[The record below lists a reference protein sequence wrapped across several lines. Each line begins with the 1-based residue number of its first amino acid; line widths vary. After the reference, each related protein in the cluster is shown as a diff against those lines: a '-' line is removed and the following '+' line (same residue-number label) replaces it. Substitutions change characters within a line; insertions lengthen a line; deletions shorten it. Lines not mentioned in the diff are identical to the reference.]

1 VSGSPT
7 LPAGPGD
14 STPERVAA
22 GPAGRSPSD
31 ATRPTE
37 LGGPAGIGPAGIGPA
52 GIGPA
57 GIVGLFDV
65 DDLGAEGIAEVLSD
79 AEGFEAV
86 LARPIPT
93 VPALRGRAV
102 ATAFFEPSTRTR
114 LSFETAARRLSAD
127 VLTFATQGSSLSKGE
142 SLADTVRTL
151 RALGADLLVVRHQ
164 SAGVPY
170 QVARWSGLPVVN
182 GGDGAHAHPTQALLD
197 CAVLTRRLGDLAG
210 RRILI
215 LGDVAHSRV
224 ARSLVSALVLLG
236 ADVVLVG
243 PPTLLAP
250 GLVAA
255 YPGGRVRQS
264 EDLDRELPDVD
275 AVYLLRLQHERMV
288 TAGLLPEL
296 AEYVRLYRLDRRR
309 ASRLSSGVPVL
320 HPGPMNRGVEID
332 PEVADSERSL
342 ITEQVRMGVPVRMAV
357 LWRLLR
363 TPEFRPAALTV
374 GGAEAGTGTEVAF
387 GAPGGLPIDPASA
400 SGIDARAPGAVSG
413 PEEAARMAAPDS
425 EPASG
430 GPRRQG
436 GSAGG
441 RA

>member
-1 VSGSPT
+1 MSDSPT
-7 LPAGPGD
+7 PPTGPGG
-14 STPERVAA
+14 STPDRAA
-22 GPAGRSPSD
+22 SGLAGRSP
-31 ATRPTE
+31 AQIAPPNET
-37 LGGPAGIGPAGIGPA
+37 GGPAGIGPAGV
-52 GIGPA
+52 
-57 GIVGLFDV
+57 VGLFDV
-65 DDLGAEGIAEVLSD
+65 EDLGADGIAEVLAD
-79 AEGFEAV
+79 AEGFAAV

-127 VLTFATQGSSLSKGE
+127 VLTFAAQGSSLSKGE

-215 LGDVAHSRV
+215 VGDVAHSRV
-224 ARSLVSALVLLG
+224 ARSLVAALVRLG

-255 YPGGRVRQS
+255 YSDGQVRQS
-264 EDLDRELPDVD
+264 EDLDRELFDAD

-288 TAGLLPEL
+288 TAGLLPDL

-309 ASRLSSGVPVL
+309 ASRLPAGVPVL
-320 HPGPMNRGVEID
+320 HPGPINRGIEID

-363 TPEFRPAALTV
+363 TPESRPEVPVADR
-374 GGAEAGTGTEVAF
+374 AETGT
-387 GAPGGLPIDPASA
+387 GAPGRPPVDLPVP
-400 SGIDARAPGAVSG
+400 SGSDAR
-413 PEEAARMAAPDS
+413 
-425 EPASG
+425 
-430 GPRRQG
+430 
-436 GSAGG
+436 SAGG
-441 RA
+441 VAGPGGGARLAAKGPQPAGGGARRRGGPTGGRA

>member
-1 VSGSPT
+1 MNGSPT
-7 LPAGPGD
+7 LPTGPGGSAPAPVAPRLAGP
-14 STPERVAA
+14 SPASVA
-22 GPAGRSPSD
+22 RPSE
-31 ATRPTE
+31 A
-37 LGGPAGIGPAGIGPA
+37 GGPVGVGPVGV
-52 GIGPA
+52 
-57 GIVGLFDV
+57 VGLFDV
-65 DDLGAEGIAEVLSD
+65 DELGAEGIAEVLSD

-127 VLTFATQGSSLSKGE
+127 VLTFAAQGSSLSKGE

-197 CAVLTRRLGDLAG
+197 CAVLTRHLGDLAG

-215 LGDVAHSRV
+215 VGDVAHSRV

-255 YPGGRVRQS
+255 YPDGRVRQS
-264 EDLDRELPDVD
+264 EDLDRELPDAD

-309 ASRLSSGVPVL
+309 ASRLPAGVPVL

-342 ITEQVRMGVPVRMAV
+342 VTEQVRMGVPVRMAV

-363 TPEFRPAALTV
+363 APESRPAALAVDGIET
-374 GGAEAGTGTEVAF
+374 GAGTELAP
-387 GAPGGLPIDPASA
+387 GAPGRSAIDPAVPSGSA
-400 SGIDARAPGAVSG
+400 APPTGGG
-413 PEEAARMAAPDS
+413 PGPGEAARVAAQDAES
-425 EPASG
+425 ARG
-430 GPRRQG
+430 GPRRRG
-436 GSAGG
+436 GATGG